1 MAMVMRAAATAV
13 GGTSGAVVRLTVG
26 VVVGGRVGR
35 GFVRGFAELALLVVN
50 AADFRRLLAHALVVN
65 DVLSP
70 LDVAPWYGLGPQAQ
84 GTRWEIQRRGARF
97 GSDDGAV

>member
-26 VVVGGRVGR
+26 IGGGGRVRR

-50 AADFRRLLAHALVVN
+50 AADWRRIVSF
-65 DVLSP
+65 VLT
-70 LDVAPWYGLGPQAQ
+70 VATMSGVCP
-84 GTRWEIQRRGARF
+84 
-97 GSDDGAV
+97 